1 MTVLKQIKNIDINI
15 KGKIIEQ
22 VQKYLDWDQVITED
36 CETEIRSRI
45 AVVKNVFNE
54 IEIFLVSIN
63 IK

>member
-36 CETEIRSRI
+36 FETEIRSRI